1 MQSTLAPNEK
11 KRKKRKRKRKEEKKE
26 KESKGNK
33 MVTKNDTITSL
44 TATDLHLR
52 VVSDNLDRT
61 LV

>member
-11 KRKKRKRKRKEEKKE
+11 KRKKGKEREKRKKKE
-26 KESKGNK
+26 KESEGNK
-33 MVTKNDTITSL
+33 MVTSNDTITSL